1 MRSLQKRKIWRHTG
15 AYPGV
20 LVLALQSCFVPVA
33 LTQEAR
39 SNARADVKAQ
49 FEIASIKPHPWTN
62 EGRVGVFTSGNT
74 LTAEHVDL
82 YRLVEF
88 AYGLPPDSYQLSGG
102 PGWARRGILDNVSG
116 AESLLF
122 QVTAKA
128 AAGSRPREEEF
139 RLMLQA
145 LLADRFQ
152 LRVRREVK
160 RVPVFNLVVAR
171 DGPKLKESAAD
182 AKESL
187 RLRAGRLFRMS
198 ATHVTV
204 AVLVEQL
211 VNSSHGVARPVFDR
225 TGLTRFYDFEIEWA
239 LDNPGT
245 FASDRSLLD
254 VAGPSVFAAVQ
265 QLGLKLESSA
275 APLETFVI
283 DHAEKPSEN

>member
-1 MRSLQKRKIWRHTG
+1 MRPAQKCTIWRH
-15 AYPGV
+15 AEACPAV
-20 LVLALQSCFVPVA
+20 LVLALQSCFAPVA
-33 LTQEAR
+33 LTQEVRA
-39 SNARADVKAQ
+39 NARVDVKAQ
-49 FEIASIKPHPWTN
+49 FEIASIKLHPWTN
-62 EGRVGVFTSGNT
+62 QGRVGVFTAGNT

-102 PGWARRGILDNVSG
+102 PGWARRGTLDNVSG

-128 AAGSRPREEEF
+128 TAGARPTEEAF

-152 LRVRREVK
+152 LRVRREMK
-160 RVPVFNLVVAR
+160 RVPVFNLVIAR

-182 AKESL
+182 TKESL

-198 ATHVTV
+198 ATHVTL

-211 VNSSHGVARPVFDR
+211 VNSRYGVARPVFDR
-225 TGLTRFYDFEIEWA
+225 TGLTGFYDFEIEWA
-239 LDNPGT
+239 IDNPAT
-245 FASDRSLLD
+245 FASDTVLD
-254 VAGPSVFAAVQ
+254 IAGPSVFAAVQ
-265 QLGLKLESSA
+265 QLGLKMDSGAE
-275 APLETFVI
+275 PLETFVI
-283 DHAEKPSEN
+283 AHAEKPSEN

>member
-1 MRSLQKRKIWRHTG
+1 MRYT
-15 AYPGV
+15 AFAV
-20 LVLALQSCFVPVA
+20 VFALQSWCIPPAFP
-33 LTQEAR
+33 QEAR
-39 SNARADVKAQ
+39 ANALPQPR
-49 FEIASIKPHPWTN
+49 FEIASIKLHPWTN
-62 EGRVGVFTSGNT
+62 EGRVGVFTSVNT

-102 PGWARRGILDNVSG
+102 PRWARRGVLDNVSG

-128 AAGSRPREEEF
+128 AAGSRPTEEQF

-160 RVPVFNLVVAR
+160 SVPVFNLVIAR
-171 DGPKLKESAAD
+171 GGSKLKESAPD

-187 RLRAGRLFRMS
+187 SMRAGRIFRMRAS
-198 ATHVTV
+198 HV
-204 AVLVEQL
+204 ALAILVEQL
-211 VNSSHGVARPVFDR
+211 AHNKHGVAKPVFDR
-225 TGLTRFYDFEIEWA
+225 TGLTGFYDFEIEWA
-239 LDNPGT
+239 LDNQGMP
-245 FASDRSLLD
+245 SPDNPVPD
-254 VAGPSVFAAVQ
+254 VAAPSVFTAVQ
-265 QLGLKLESSA
+265 LLGLKLESGA